1 MIGLCSRGAFAVG
14 LIALAGCTGEPAETQ
29 PTAAGVDSPVVTQP
43 SPPRVDSAS
52 DSILVGDPPTAVP
65 GPLSAP
71 PRTWT
76 AQTTHVSRQTG
87 VSTLRDVRVATH
99 DGFDRVVFTFEGDV
113 PGYHVE
119 YVDRPSYTCGS
130 GEAVYLDGD
139 AWLLVRMQPTQ
150 AHTDAGEATIAERRR
165 RFAFPVLR
173 EGMMTCDFEADVSWV
188 LGLTAPGGYQLAEL
202 DEPSR
207 LVVDV
212 RR

>member
-1 MIGLCSRGAFAVG
+1 MIGAIARCAWAIG
-14 LIALAGCTGEPAETQ
+14 LVALAACGSEPSDAPPAE
-29 PTAAGVDSPVVTQP
+29 PGIDSRTATEPL
-43 SPPRVDSAS
+43 PPHSDSAS

-65 GPLSAP
+65 GPLTAP

-76 AQTTHVSRQTG
+76 TQTTQVSRQSG

-99 DGFDRVVFTFEGDV
+99 GGFDRVVFTFEGDV

-139 AWLLVRMQPTQ
+139 AWLLVRMRPAQ
-150 AHTDAGEATIAERRR
+150 AHTDAGEPTIGERRR
-165 RFAFPVLR
+165 RFGMPVLR

-202 DEPSR
+202 DKPSR